1 MQNQYVCHSGVKGMK
16 WGVRK
21 KTNKKA
27 SSTKNDE
34 ASTKDNGY
42 TTNILLGAVGGLGVG
57 LLLSRYSSYSP
68 WLLGSLGTIGGMSI
82 VELQYTNK
90 K

>member
-1 MQNQYVCHSGVKGMK
+1 MKDQYVCHSGVKGMK

-21 KTNKKA
+21 KTNKNP
-27 SSTKNDE
+27 STKDKAN
-34 ASTKDNGY
+34 TKDNGY

-82 VELQYTNK
+82 VDL
-90 K
+90 

>member
-1 MQNQYVCHSGVKGMK
+1 MQNQYILPSGVKGMK

-27 SSTKNDE
+27 SRTKNDQ
-34 ASTKDNGY
+34 ASSENEGRDAR
-42 TTNILLGAVGGLGVG
+42 ILLGAVGGLGVG

-68 WLLGSLGTIGGMSI
+68 WLLGSLGAIGGMSI
-82 VELQYTNK
+82 VDLQYADK

>member
-21 KTNKKA
+21 KTNKKKN
-27 SSTKNDE
+27 SSTKDKVN
-34 ASTKDNGY
+34 TKDKGY

-68 WLLGSLGTIGGMSI
+68 WLLGSLGFVGGMS
-82 VELQYTNK
+82 VVDLHYTDK